1 MSKPTLQV
9 IVSSTRPGR
18 IGLPIGEWFRDAA
31 VAHGAF
37 DVELID
43 LAEVA
48 LPFFDEPKHP
58 KMGDYVHQHTR
69 DWSATISRGDAF
81 VIVMAEYNHGFTAVL
96 KNAIDFLSNEWAYK
110 PVAFVS
116 YGGVSAGTRAVHAF
130 KPIAS
135 AVKLVPLFENVAI
148 PFAQQHL
155 VDGAVVPT
163 ESMERGAVTVLEELV
178 KVTAM
183 LRPRRA

>member
-1 MSKPTLQV
+1 MSTPTLQV
-9 IVSSTRPGR
+9 IVTSTRPGR

-48 LPFFDEPKHP
+48 LPFFDEPRHP
-58 KMGDYVHQHTR
+58 KMGGYAHQHTR
-69 DWSATISRGDAF
+69 DWSATVSRGDAF

-110 PVAFVS
+110 AVGFVS

-148 PFAQQHL
+148 PFPQQFL
-155 VDGAVVPT
+155 VDGAIVPS
-163 ESMERGAVTVLEELV
+163 ESMALGATTVLDELA
-178 KVTAM
+178 KVTTM
-183 LRPRRA
+183 LRPTRA